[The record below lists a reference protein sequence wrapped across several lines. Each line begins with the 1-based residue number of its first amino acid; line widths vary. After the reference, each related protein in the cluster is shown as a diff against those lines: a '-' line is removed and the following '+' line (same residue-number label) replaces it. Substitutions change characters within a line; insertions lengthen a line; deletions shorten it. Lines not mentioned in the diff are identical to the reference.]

1 MGCGC
6 RGGAKRQSSRSKATA
21 KVPTAVRRKQKST
34 CARLE
39 ALGNTVSVTIGS
51 SGNIF
56 LAPPLG
62 NGSGLSVS
70 SLLPSLGCVGAFGK
84 SLLGAEVKTMVV
96 FSSPP
101 KLAKFRELIPH
112 KTVKLGYLRSVL
124 QHF

>member
-6 RGGAKRQSSRSKATA
+6 RGGAKRQSSRSSKTG
-21 KVPTAVRRKQKST
+21 VPTALRRKQKST

-39 ALGNTVSVTIGS
+39 ALGNTVSVTIGP

-56 LAPPLG
+56 LSPPLG
-62 NGSGLSVS
+62 NGAGLSVS
-70 SLLPSLGCVGAFGK
+70 SLLPSLGCTGAFGK

-96 FSSPP
+96 FSSAP